1 MKIIIISIDLRVNIF
16 KDKIP
21 IFIDYEKKQV
31 INFQKVNLKFF
42 EKRKIYSFSRCFWK
56 IIIKY
61 NKYYFD

>member
-31 INFQKVNLKFF
+31 KTNFQKFNLKFF
-42 EKRKIYSFSRCFWK
+42 EKRKIYSFSRCF
-56 IIIKY
+56 
-61 NKYYFD
+61 